1 MEVNLYWTRELS
13 VGVDLI
19 DRQHQQLFDYVNQLL
34 AACLTKK
41 DNAEQSGRMLTF
53 LHNYANEHFR
63 AEEALMEEH
72 HYQALEMH
80 RRQHLGFCRKLQQ
93 LERRLLDNPAEQ
105 ELAAEI
111 NEMVIDWLYE
121 HICMEDRALGNFIL
135 NQ

>member
-19 DRQHQQLFDYVNQLL
+19 DRQHQQLFDHVNQLL
-34 AACLTKK
+34 AACLAQKN
-41 DNAEQSGRMLTF
+41 DAEQSGRMLTF

-63 AEEALMEEH
+63 AEEALMEKH

-80 RRQHLGFCRKLQQ
+80 RRQHLGFCRRLQR

-135 NQ
+135 NH